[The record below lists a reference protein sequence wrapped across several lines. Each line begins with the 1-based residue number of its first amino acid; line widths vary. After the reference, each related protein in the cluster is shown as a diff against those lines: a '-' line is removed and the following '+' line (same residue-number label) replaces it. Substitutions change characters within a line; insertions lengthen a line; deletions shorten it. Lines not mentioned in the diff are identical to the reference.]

1 MQFHQH
7 QVVNQGFRQ
16 IGVLAHLEGDVVVN
30 RHVGEQRAELE
41 QHAHAPPQVVQA
53 AGIELVHHL
62 PATLT
67 SPEVG
72 FSWPPIRRK
81 VVVLPQPELPM
92 TATTLPRG
100 IVMLIPVRTG
110 RLS

>member
-1 MQFHQH
+1 
-7 QVVNQGFRQ
+7 
-16 IGVLAHLEGDVVVN
+16 
-30 RHVGEQRAELE
+30 
-41 QHAHAPPQVVQA
+41 
-53 AGIELVHHL
+53 VHHL

-72 FSWPPIRRK
+72 FSWPPIRRN